1 MERAAIPRTGGG
13 WMGNLLVSLL
23 AATVAMGL
31 MFWARAAFQIRTLP
45 ERIMEWVLLFVP
57 LEAFE
62 KGVQELGPQAKEIAL
77 SVGVVAMF
85 LVLAGLALLALRSA
99 LSGWAT
105 LLIGLLLWLF
115 AMGVVMPV
123 TGAGFFA
130 SGLFQNIWLVN
141 ASYLG
146 VALAYSSTILLARML
161 PPTRTVVDE
170 RARTRESA
178 THARRPFLVSLA
190 GLIASYGAVVW
201 FGRQGSAP
209 TSSLPLDTFAPQ
221 GKASTAAAAARAR
234 PG

>member
-1 MERAAIPRTGGG
+1 MERAAIPRTGGD

-99 LSGWAT
+99 L
-105 LLIGLLLWLF
+105 
-115 AMGVVMPV
+115 
-123 TGAGFFA
+123 
-130 SGLFQNIWLVN
+130 
-141 ASYLG
+141 
-146 VALAYSSTILLARML
+146 
-161 PPTRTVVDE
+161 
-170 RARTRESA
+170 
-178 THARRPFLVSLA
+178 
-190 GLIASYGAVVW
+190 
-201 FGRQGSAP
+201 
-209 TSSLPLDTFAPQ
+209 
-221 GKASTAAAAARAR
+221 
-234 PG
+234 